1 MGPDSDENN
10 SVKWQ
15 QSLIS
20 NCIWKKAR
28 PLAKSSKPKTLVALK
43 EELSFRWTVEL
54 WKSGAGLLSPR
65 SCLQLRRST
74 LWVPAGFHDYSNLPR
89 CVPNPAFSS
98 TTLVKIS
105 IKTNKPKQTSQHWRT
120 GSHLIKSFSAASS
133 LIDTFDS
140 FREIWYWHREKY
152 LTVFFSASASS
163 SVPMK
168 TVYACQGSQLA
179 LTCPPDHQV
188 KVFLDFF
195 GSYVYFMYHGWKR
208 TLFSNTPHPWPPD
221 PGDARQLRPLLRRD
235 LQRQG
240 RHRLERQ
247 LHGA

>member
-1 MGPDSDENN
+1 MGNGHQTLMKTTVEMKAKSYI
-10 SVKWQ
+10 K
-15 QSLIS
+15 L
-20 NCIWKKAR
+20 KMKAR
-28 PLAKSSKPKTLVALK
+28 RLAKSSKPKTWVVLK

-105 IKTNKPKQTSQHWRT
+105 IKTKKPKQTSQHWRT

-140 FREIWYWHREKY
+140 FREIWYWHREKI
-152 LTVFFSASASS
+152 
-163 SVPMK
+163 
-168 TVYACQGSQLA
+168 
-179 LTCPPDHQV
+179 LTCV
-188 KVFLDFF
+188 
-195 GSYVYFMYHGWKR
+195 
-208 TLFSNTPHPWPPD
+208 LFSFCLKLRPDEDGVRVPGKPAGANMPPWPP
-221 PGDARQLRPLLRRD
+221 GKVVSGFFLGLMLCV
-235 LQRQG
+235 LCVTWMKNNSV
-240 RHRLERQ
+240 L
-247 LHGA
+247 